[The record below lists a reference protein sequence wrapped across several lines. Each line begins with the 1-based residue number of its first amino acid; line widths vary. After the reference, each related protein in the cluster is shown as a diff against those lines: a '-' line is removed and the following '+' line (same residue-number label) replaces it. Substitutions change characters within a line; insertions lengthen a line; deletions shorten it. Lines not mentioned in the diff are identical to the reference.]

1 MTKQGWI
8 KRFDKEIYPE
18 LKGYGTKAVAFLI
31 KQFIS
36 QELST
41 FAKEVEREV
50 IGKDEDVTNY
60 IYDGQGNKIGERTH
74 KPNRKAMAKNALRA
88 KQHQALTK
96 LKKEKGIK

>member
-41 FAKEVEREV
+41 FAKEVEE
-50 IGKDEDVTNY
+50 ILGIDWDEDERGKKY
-60 IYDGQGNKIGERTH
+60 LSIGH
-74 KPNRKAMAKNALRA
+74 I
-88 KQHQALTK
+88 HQALTK